1 MYFQESHIRT
11 GKLDLS
17 VSHST
22 TEPKII
28 SLDPG
33 LRLDGLPA

>member
-11 GKLDLS
+11 DKLDLS

-22 TEPKII
+22 TEPEII
-28 SLDPG
+28 SLDRG
-33 LRLDGLPA
+33 FRMDGLPA